1 MREKKERKPSDT
13 LGFENNELYQIK
25 SEGWEGGSFRH
36 NTMNTTDPFLAVTQ
50 TRLPVA
56 VPSPG
61 ETMEV
66 EGPNSLRE
74 WRKGTATRRTVG
86 YVKIRCVRKF
96 QK

>member
-13 LGFENNELYQIK
+13 LGIENNELYQIK

-56 VPSPG
+56 VPPG
-61 ETMEV
+61 GDSHMKQTGM
-66 EGPNSLRE
+66 L
-74 WRKGTATRRTVG
+74 VG
-86 YVKIRCVRKF
+86 NF
-96 QK
+96 EFNP

>member
-13 LGFENNELYQIK
+13 LGIENNELYQIK

-56 VPSPG
+56 VPPP
-61 ETMEV
+61 E
-66 EGPNSLRE
+66 RQWK
-74 WRKGTATRRTVG
+74 WRAPIPCGSGGRAQLLVG
-86 YVKIRCVRKF
+86 
-96 QK
+96 QSGM